1 MDSELKVVSV
11 KRVAGRP
18 KRQQNQMAADLGDA
32 IAGHRIDVHFQPQY
46 ELRTGRCCGVE
57 ALARWMQS
65 SGRETPP
72 SLFIPI
78 AERFGMIGAIGVTV
92 LYQSCATLLEWP
104 EFAASPAIL
113 SVNVSTQQL
122 TDDFGAVLGSVIDLT
137 GFPGSCL
144 ELEVTETAL
153 ISNFKRAARCLN
165 ACKQLGARIALDD
178 FGTGYSSLD
187 YLLKLPVDR
196 IKLDRYFVGKLRS
209 DRKAVAIVRSVV
221 ALGEEAGVEVLAEGI
236 ESEADLAALDALGCR
251 QGQGNLLCRS
261 VSAEQARAL
270 MREPW
275 GARFKGGARLN
286 CPDGGGLHAA

>member
-1 MDSELKVVSV
+1 MDRELKVVSV

-18 KRQQNQMAADLGDA
+18 GRQQIKLAADLGDA
-32 IAGHRIDVHFQPQY
+32 IAGHHIDVHFQPQY

-57 ALARWMQS
+57 ALARWVQAN
-65 SGRETPP
+65 GRETPP

-78 AERFGMIGAIGVTV
+78 AERYGMIGAIGVSV
-92 LYQSCATLLEWP
+92 LYQSCATLLEWS
-104 EFAASPAIL
+104 EFAARPAIL

-122 TDDFGAVLGSVIDLT
+122 TDDFGAVVGSIIDLT
-137 GFPGSCL
+137 GFPGSAL
-144 ELEVTETAL
+144 ELEVTETTL
-153 ISNFKRAARCLN
+153 ISNFKRATRCLN
-165 ACKQLGARIALDD
+165 ACKQLGVRIALDD

-196 IKLDRYFVGKLRS
+196 IKLDRYFVGRLGR
-209 DRKAVAIVRSVV
+209 DRKAAAIVRAVV

-236 ESEADLAALDALGCR
+236 ESEADLEALDALGCR
-251 QGQGNLLCRS
+251 QGQGNLLCRP
-261 VSAEQARAL
+261 VPAEEARLL

-275 GARFKGGARLN
+275 GARFNGGPRMT